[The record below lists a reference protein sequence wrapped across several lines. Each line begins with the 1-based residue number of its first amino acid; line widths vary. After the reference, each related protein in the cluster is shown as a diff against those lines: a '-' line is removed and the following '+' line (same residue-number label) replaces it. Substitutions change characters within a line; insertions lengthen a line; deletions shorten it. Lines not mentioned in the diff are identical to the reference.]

1 MLLLIIIKQGFYFI
15 ILLYSDKLNDLD
27 ELLNLTESVSP
38 SVFIN

>member
-27 ELLNLTESVSP
+27 ELLNLTEAVSP